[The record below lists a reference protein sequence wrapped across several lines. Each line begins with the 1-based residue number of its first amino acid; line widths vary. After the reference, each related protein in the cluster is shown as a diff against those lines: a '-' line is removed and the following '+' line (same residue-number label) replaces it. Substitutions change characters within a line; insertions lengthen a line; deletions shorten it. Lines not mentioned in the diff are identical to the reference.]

1 MNNSL
6 FPNPYFKYEEEEKAI
21 AIHTTLNIFFYKETR
36 KHFNLS
42 FKCFKL
48 QCIKNV
54 FFIPYKFIVNSE
66 FSMFYKNL

>member
-21 AIHTTLNIFFYKETR
+21 AIHTTLNIFFYKET

-48 QCIKNV
+48 QCIKYV

-66 FSMFYKNL
+66 FSMFHKNL